1 MYGFVKDCRNM
12 AATQL
17 PVATK
22 IDNLLLT
29 GQCVNLHGFC
39 GVPLTAISTAEAIL
53 GRDAVTDKINGSAR
67 RQSNQC

>member
-1 MYGFVKDCRNM
+1 MYGFIKDCRNM

-17 PVATK
+17 TIATK

-39 GVPLTAISTAEAIL
+39 GVPLTAVSTAEAIL
-53 GRDAVTDKINGSAR
+53 GHNAVIEKINRAAG
-67 RQSNQC
+67 QSNQC